1 MGCPRDGALLVQ
13 GGTERPF
20 EVLPQGDPSPVLF
33 DITQLALERAIEG
46 AGKRHEALAANLAN
60 ANTPGYQRVD
70 VEFHG
75 ALASAM
81 ERDEDAR
88 TSLATMSFSPAR
100 DASAGATRADGS
112 TVDVESES
120 AKLAANALEHQA
132 AVQVAH
138 ARIGILKAAMGTGV

>member
-1 MGCPRDGALLVQ
+1 M
-13 GGTERPF
+13 
-20 EVLPQGDPSPVLF
+20 LF

-81 ERDEDAR
+81 ERGEDAKGALHAM
-88 TSLATMSFSPAR
+88 TFAPAR
-100 DASAGATRADGS
+100 DASAGAQRADGS